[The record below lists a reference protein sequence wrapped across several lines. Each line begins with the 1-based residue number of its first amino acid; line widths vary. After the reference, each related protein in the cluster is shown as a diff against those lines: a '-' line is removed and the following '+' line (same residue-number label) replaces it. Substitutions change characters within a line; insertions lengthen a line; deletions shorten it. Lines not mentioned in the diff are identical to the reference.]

1 MKYISELFEKS
12 FQTLGYTTEIQ
23 NLNYKIQKNVPSY
36 HFYFIYCLYLIE
48 DLSNLP
54 PKQYII
60 YQLEQHTNNEL
71 SQYYN
76 RFEKKTLKKLYENS
90 FLFFDYCK
98 ENIHV
103 LKKKLNIEPYLLPIP
118 FSIKKKYWNNYKKTV
133 KKYDIIFIGLLNKRR
148 LKILNYLKN
157 FFTVGIPSKTI
168 FGLDLVKFILQ
179 GKVLLNIHYYNDAI
193 LERVRLNEMISIG
206 IPIISEI
213 PNERDIEICQDYE
226 GIVHFIER
234 IDEPSLNLVQSI
246 KNYHQDYDYHKIN
259 ILEENF
265 NNIFNKYFYE
275 L

>member
-1 MKYISELFEKS
+1 MLSPFGSFKSNSLSVFNIIPPVVRRDILHSESL
-12 FQTLGYTTEIQ
+12 
-23 NLNYKIQKNVPSY
+23 
-36 HFYFIYCLYLIE
+36 
-48 DLSNLP
+48 LSNFV
-54 PKQYII
+54 QGIS
-60 YQLEQHTNNEL
+60 LEEIDL
-71 SQYYN
+71 KFFSQY
-76 RFEKKTLKKLYENS
+76 
-90 FLFFDYCK
+90 
-98 ENIHV
+98 
-103 LKKKLNIEPYLLPIP
+103 
-118 FSIKKKYWNNYKKTV
+118 
-133 KKYDIIFIGLLNKRR
+133 
-148 LKILNYLKN
+148 

-206 IPIISEI
+206 IPIISEL

-246 KNYHQDYDYHKIN
+246 KNYHRDYDYHKIN